1 MSSYPTDI
9 WDGTSPNRTANQ
21 FKSPDWR
28 DWNRVISEIA
38 AAQTRVNA
46 NNAGRDDDTLDAPGT
61 IVSKTGLTLVEKGSG
76 AIHKTVFT
84 FDEMPVVSVPGSTQ
98 GTDGDW
104 GTQKLYTFPV
114 GHISYL
120 GSHCQF
126 PVAGLA
132 AVTAGGGGFADD
144 ADFEIGVG
152 SVASAQATAWGL
164 EDGTQEDIVTALD
177 VDLTSGTSDAIE
189 SAATGTVVVFDG
201 TGGAETLNLN
211 FRCLADADHGGNAD
225 VLKISGVLT
234 ILWSCLG
241 DD

>member
-1 MSSYPTDI
+1 MSSYPASI

-21 FKSPDWR
+21 QKSPDWR
-28 DWNRVISEIA
+28 DWNRVIGEVA

-46 NNAGRDDDTLDAPGT
+46 NNAGRDGTTRDAPGT
-61 IVSKTGLTLVEKGSG
+61 ITSKTGLTLVEKGNG

-84 FDEMPVVSVPGSTQ
+84 FDEMEMASTPGSTQ

-104 GTQKLYTFPV
+104 GTQALYTFPV

-126 PVAGLA
+126 PVGALE
-132 AVTAGGGGFADD
+132 AVTGGGAGFAD
-144 ADFEIGVG
+144 AANFEIGVG
-152 SVASAQATAWGL
+152 SVASAQAAGWGL
-164 EDGTQEDIVTALD
+164 GDGTQEDIVTALD
-177 VDLTSGTSDAIE
+177 VDLTSKTSNAIE
-189 SAATGTVVVFDG
+189 SAVTGTVVVFDG
-201 TGGAETLNLN
+201 TASAETLNLN
-211 FRCLADADHGGNAD
+211 FRGLAEGDHGAVAD
-225 VLKISGVLT
+225 VLKVSGILT